1 MSSNTFGYIA
11 DTGPEQAFRS
21 NTGVFDPADINELLA
36 ENKWTNFGQLELIQ
50 TQTASGVSSV
60 NFTNIQGN
68 VYDVHFITC
77 NDIDS
82 STDNEELQVRFSNDG
97 GSSYESSNYQ
107 HARQYGNASGS
118 FGEVRST
125 SVDAI
130 DISNAIGNASNEK
143 GNAYCYLYNLNDST
157 KYSFVTFHSS
167 VQNNS
172 NVQTMAFGMA
182 VYTQTETIDAIQ
194 VLLDNSSNISGTL
207 SLYGIRFS

>member
-1 MSSNTFGYIA
+1 MSNS
-11 DTGPEQAFRS
+11 
-21 NTGVFDPADINELLA
+21 GVFDVNDIRYLMDYQQWATFGEL
-36 ENKWTNFGQLELIQ
+36 QLIE

-97 GSSYESSNYQ
+97 GSSYESSNYE

-157 KYSFVTFHSS
+157 KYSFVTFYSS

-172 NVQTMAFGMA
+172 NVQTMAFGSA

-194 VLLDNSSNISGTL
+194 VLLDNSSNISGTI
-207 SLYGIRFS
+207 SLYGIRFA

>member
-1 MSSNTFGYIA
+1 MSNS
-11 DTGPEQAFRS
+11 
-21 NTGVFDPADINELLA
+21 GVFDVNDIRYLMDYQQWATPGEL
-36 ENKWTNFGQLELIQ
+36 QLIE

-68 VYDVHFITC
+68 VYDVHFITF

-172 NVQTMAFGMA
+172 NVQTIAFGSA

-194 VLLDNSSNISGTL
+194 VLLDNSSNISGTI
-207 SLYGIRFS
+207 SLYGIRFT